1 MTGTS
6 EEGKGYNRPQAEKKL
21 NACIKREGKKK
32 KKRNIKQEHTLC
44 NTESIPVLL
53 LSNGKEYRNKFLA
66 QYLLKKK
73 YM

>member
-32 KKRNIKQEHTLC
+32 KK
-44 NTESIPVLL
+44 
-53 LSNGKEYRNKFLA
+53 KEYKTGAYTL
-66 QYLLKKK
+66 
-73 YM
+73 

>member
-32 KKRNIKQEHTLC
+32 KKEYKTGAYTL
-44 NTESIPVLL
+44 
-53 LSNGKEYRNKFLA
+53 
-66 QYLLKKK
+66 
-73 YM
+73 